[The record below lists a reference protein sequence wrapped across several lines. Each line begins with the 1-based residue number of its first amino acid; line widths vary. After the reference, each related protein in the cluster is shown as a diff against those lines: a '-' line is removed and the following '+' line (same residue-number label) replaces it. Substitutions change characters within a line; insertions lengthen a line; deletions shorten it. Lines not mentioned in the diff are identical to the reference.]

1 MRWHSSTDA
10 TNCIEVRRKCHPLSL
25 VSHSRIATLCSG
37 TANSVEFQQPANTM
51 YDSVPTAVGIFY
63 YIYPEAS
70 TQRVSRW
77 SSDSVPNPDSH
88 ANAVV

>member
-1 MRWHSSTDA
+1 
-10 TNCIEVRRKCHPLSL
+10 
-25 VSHSRIATLCSG
+25 
-37 TANSVEFQQPANTM
+37 M

-70 TQRVSRW
+70 SQRVSRW

-88 ANAVV
+88 ANAFV